1 MRNTRNLNGWSGKM
15 RIDGVAGEAQG
26 RHGQSAPDV
35 IHPRCRAIGAMNKL
49 VLLKIKLAGADRFL
63 GSAESQLE
71 TAQAF
76 VSQGGAAQVQP
87 IETQRS
93 AMLYAFAGSQVGGT
107 KLL

>member
-15 RIDGVAGEAQG
+15 RVNGLAGEAQG
-26 RHGQSAPDV
+26 RHRQSAPDV
-35 IHPRCRAIGAMNKL
+35 IHPGCRAVGAMNKL
-49 VLLKIKLAGADRFL
+49 VLLKIKLAAADRFL

-71 TAQAF
+71 TAQTF
-76 VSQGGAAQVQP
+76 VSQRRAAQVQP

-93 AMLYAFAGSQVGGT
+93 AMLYAFPESKIVGT